1 MHIPLCAAAAAGIL
15 LAAGPL
21 TAKAQAAPT
30 AAAGGGA
37 IFAATTL
44 DLSAY
49 GEARTA
55 PDMATITL
63 GVETDGATAAQAMA
77 ANARVM
83 AQVTAAIRRAGVAER
98 DMQTSSL
105 NLSPQYVYAQNQPPR
120 LTGYKA
126 SNQLNVTVN
135 DLSRLGDIADATVA
149 AGATD
154 VGQISFGV
162 ANPRSAEDTARIAA
176 VKTLE
181 DKASLY
187 ANAVGYRIVRLVNL
201 SEGAAWSP
209 EPPRPLMMRAAAM
222 TAPPATTV
230 EPGEMKVRVDITG
243 VFELAR

>member
-1 MHIPLCAAAAAGIL
+1 MHRSLCAAAAAAGLL
-15 LAAGPL
+15 LAAASL
-21 TAKAQAAPT
+21 AAQAQPAP
-30 AAAGGGA
+30 APAGAMFG
-37 IFAATTL
+37 ATTL

-55 PDMATITL
+55 PDMATISL
-63 GVETDGATAAQAMA
+63 GVESDGATAAQAMA
-77 ANARVM
+77 ANARAM
-83 AQVTAAIRRAGVAER
+83 AQVTGALRRSDVAQR

-105 NLSPQYVYAQNQPPR
+105 SLSPQYVYAQNQPPR

-126 SNQLNVTVN
+126 SNQLTVTVN
-135 DLSRLGDIADATVA
+135 DLSRIGDIADATVA

-154 VGQISFGV
+154 VGQISFGL

-176 VKTLE
+176 VKALE

-201 SEGAAWSP
+201 SEGAVWSP
-209 EPPRPLMMRAAAM
+209 APPRPLMMRAAAM
-222 TAPPATTV
+222 AAPAVTPV
-230 EPGEMKVRVDITG
+230 EAGEMKVRIDITG

>member
-1 MHIPLCAAAAAGIL
+1 MHIPLCVAAAAGII

-21 TAKAQAAPT
+21 TAHAQAAPP
-30 AAAGGGA
+30 AAPAGA

-49 GEARTA
+49 GEARTG

-63 GVETDGATAAQAMA
+63 GVETDGASAAQAMA
-77 ANARVM
+77 ANARAM
-83 AQVTAAIRRAGVAER
+83 AQVTAALRRSGVAER

-105 NLSPQYVYAQNQPPR
+105 DLSPQYVYAQSQPPR

-126 SNQLNVTVN
+126 SNQLTVTVN

-154 VGQISFGV
+154 VGQISFGL

-176 VKTLE
+176 VKALE

-209 EPPRPLMMRAAAM
+209 APPRPLMMRAAAM
-222 TAPPATTV
+222 AAPAATPV
-230 EPGEMKVRVDITG
+230 EAGEMKVRVDITG